1 MDWNSLVDTLSDKIR
16 SQTNQ
21 RFIETVLK
29 KHPVEL
35 YLPEDAFFEG
45 SIHVEGLIRLEGKV
59 NGKIQCPIAIIA
71 EKALVTAEIE
81 ANCLYIEGHFRGIA
95 RVSFLYL
102 SQLGQCEGNIKTNC
116 IFVEEGARMQS
127 KVTIEKKDNPPQSE
141 SDTPSENQ

>member
-1 MDWNSLVDTLSDKIR
+1 MDWNSLVGTLSDKIR
-16 SQTNQ
+16 SQSSQ

-59 NGKIQCPIAIIA
+59 NGKIQCHIAIIA